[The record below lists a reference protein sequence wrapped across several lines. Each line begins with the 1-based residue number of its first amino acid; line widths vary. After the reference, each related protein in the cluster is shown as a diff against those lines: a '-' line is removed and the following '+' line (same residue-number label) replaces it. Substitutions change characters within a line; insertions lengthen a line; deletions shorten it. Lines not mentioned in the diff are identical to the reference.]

1 MPCALSAAQTVP
13 GCEHC
18 AVTPL
23 VEAVATDGVAGMTTY
38 QLSAELNDVMTNVYA
53 LYGSAETP
61 LRAPPAFQVA
71 SPNGADVGGVS
82 PALFA
87 TTPAAEYDSWLT
99 IGSTDGSVS
108 LSVAGISFDAWD
120 TSTPLSASDG
130 LIFVAPDAG
139 PGGTVVV
146 GQMTIPSDT
155 YAEVT
160 MGMQGRYRPA
170 VYSQTDPW
178 SDWNLGIVF
187 QLGSTDALTQD
198 ADSSLLISATMS
210 EIQSSVSGFTTYE
223 LIVELGGSASNV
235 YAMYGNADSPM
246 SFPPAYGVGP
256 RATGGNTW
264 LTIGRDVPESA
275 VAMAGIDLDEWSQT
289 AGWSSTDALVFV
301 TPDAGASASA
311 PIMLGQITVR
321 SGSAGTVTLGLQG
334 QSSGDAADWQLDGV
348 QFSYVAPLPP
358 VVDNQALPQGTA

>member
-1 MPCALSAAQTVP
+1 
-13 GCEHC
+13 
-18 AVTPL
+18 
-23 VEAVATDGVAGMTTY
+23 
-38 QLSAELNDVMTNVYA
+38 
-53 LYGSAETP
+53 
-61 LRAPPAFQVA
+61 
-71 SPNGADVGGVS
+71 
-82 PALFA
+82 
-87 TTPAAEYDSWLT
+87 
-99 IGSTDGSVS
+99 
-108 LSVAGISFDAWD
+108 
-120 TSTPLSASDG
+120 
-130 LIFVAPDAG
+130 
-139 PGGTVVV
+139 
-146 GQMTIPSDT
+146 
-155 YAEVT
+155 

-223 LIVELGGSASNV
+223 LIVELGGAASNV

-358 VVDNQALPQGTA
+358 VVNNQALPQGTA